1 MRVAVDIVLFGYVE
15 GDLKLLLIRR
25 KYAPFENQWAFPGG
39 FVLEDESIDDAV
51 ARELEE
57 ETGVT
62 NAFTEQLYTFGAPKR
77 DPRERIISV
86 TYYGLIRPELV
97 TLRADTDTTDARW
110 FSCKALPALAF
121 DHQAIYDVAL
131 TRLQGK
137 LSYQP
142 IGFELLPER
151 FILSDLRELY
161 ETLLGKELDKS
172 NFRRKIMSLDI
183 LDELDEKREMKMSR
197 PATLYSFNKE
207 KYDKR
212 VSSGFYFE
220 L

>member
-1 MRVAVDIVLFGYVE
+1 MKVAVDIVLFGYVE

-39 FVLEDESIDDAV
+39 FVLEDESIDSAV
-51 ARELEE
+51 ARELHE

-62 NAFTEQLYTFGAPKR
+62 NAFTEQLYTFGSPNR

-121 DHQAIYDVAL
+121 DHQDIYKVAL

-142 IGFELLPER
+142 IGFELLPEK
-151 FILSDLRELY
+151 FILSDVKAMY
-161 ETLLGKELDKS
+161 ETILNKEINMAS
-172 NFRRKIMSLDI
+172 FRRKIMRFGI
-183 LDELDEKREMKMSR
+183 LDELDEKMQTKLHR
-197 PATLYSFNKE
+197 PPTYYSFNKE
-207 KYDKR
+207 KYQQ
-212 VSSGFYFE
+212 SLESGFY
-220 L
+220 LDI